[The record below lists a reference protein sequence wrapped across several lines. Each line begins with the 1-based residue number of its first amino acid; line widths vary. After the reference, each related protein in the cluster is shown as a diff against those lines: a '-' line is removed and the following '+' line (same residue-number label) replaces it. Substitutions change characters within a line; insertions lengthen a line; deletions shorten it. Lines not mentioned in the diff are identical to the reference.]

1 MDFTR
6 LNLKTYRLDEGVATG
21 NNAIEAESKAT
32 TNSLE
37 NSKPKQMDP
46 RRREAQLNQR
56 TARVGTPTTTQ
67 SIVSSHDYFAD
78 LRDRKQAINM
88 FEKTKSDWR
97 TEINEAANPDDDPN
111 HPYVEVMPSTSFK
124 AKEAEQNIKKG
135 VVRQKMAGSGPGRAG
150 LDEELLVEDD
160 IQEVAPAAAIPAL
173 AGVVAKGAGALAGGA
188 VKGAAAATGATAK
201 AGLKGMV
208 TRKAVGYAA
217 NKASD
222 KAEDKVKDLMSS
234 DDSEKT
240 VDEGLTFDD
249 VWAMIEETS
258 PGDYQDTPGK
268 IKSGKILN
276 TKPGV
281 DNFDRT
287 ATPKENA
294 ARRIVNKKPEIRG
307 KMGKKLVKQVETDAF
322 SDK

>member
-67 SIVSSHDYFAD
+67 SIVSSYDYFAD
-78 LRDRKQAINM
+78 LRDKKQAINM
-88 FEKTKSDWR
+88 YENSKCDWR
-97 TEINEAANPDDDPN
+97 KEIQEAANPDDDPN
-111 HPYVEVMPSTSFK
+111 HPYVEIMPSTSFK

-135 VVRQKMAGSGPGRAG
+135 VVKQKMAGSGPGRAG
-150 LDEELLVEDD
+150 LDEELLVEDEL
-160 IQEVAPAAAIPAL
+160 QEALPLVAVA
-173 AGVVAKGAGALAGGA
+173 AKGAGALAGGA
-188 VKGAAAATGATAK
+188 VKGAAAT
-201 AGLKGMV
+201 AGLATKGV
-208 TRKAVGYAA
+208 KGAITKAAVGHAARKA
-217 NKASD
+217 SE
-222 KAEDKVKDLMSS
+222 KAETKVNDLMGS
-234 DDSEKT
+234 DTERA
-240 VDEGLTFDD
+240 VEEEMTFDD

-287 ATPKENA
+287 ATPKENI
-294 ARRIVNKKPEIRG
+294 ARRKVNKNPEIRG